1 MVPSVIVGDN
11 AGIFKGVPGVDPP
24 LTSLAPVSA
33 SNGGDEVDS
42 EDEVV
47 SPTNQSLT
55 SESLL
60 ISLTSYTSD

>member
-33 SNGGDEVDS
+33 SDDGDEVDS

-47 SPTNQSLT
+47 SPKNRF
-55 SESLL
+55 
-60 ISLTSYTSD
+60 